1 MAGTNRVPLNEPA
14 LALKPD
20 PRSVQEARRWVVSSC
35 ARLGR
40 DDLSECAALGISEL
54 VTNALLHGED
64 PIAVRLRGTAEH
76 PRVEV
81 SDGSRKP
88 PVMPAPSGEELDDLL
103 ATFGRGLNIVA
114 MCSVAWGAAIDDD
127 GKCVWF
133 EPADS
138 PHEELAPS
146 AQVVHAEMVD
156 HGIDHHGTTVVD
168 LARVPLKRIVDMRRH
183 YHELRRELRLLAV
196 AHRDDYPV
204 ARELTEVFL
213 RFEQSFPP
221 TATTEINDA
230 LARGAATVDLRVGI
244 DPDSSTVIEQML
256 DLLDLADDFCRA
268 KRLLSLARTPSQ
280 RAFQQWYFGEFVRQ
294 ARGESPRAWAPGEPG
309 TASAS

>member
-1 MAGTNRVPLNEPA
+1 MPLSEPA

-40 DDLSECAALGISEL
+40 DDLIECATLGISEL

-146 AQVVHAEMVD
+146 AQVVHAEEVD
-156 HGIDHHGTTVVD
+156 SGFDPRATTVVD
-168 LARVPLKRIVDMRRH
+168 LFGVPLSLVVDLRRH
-183 YHELRRELRLLAV
+183 YYELRRELRLLAV

-213 RFEQSFPP
+213 RFERSFPS
-221 TATTEINDA
+221 TVTKEINEA
-230 LARGAATVDLRVGI
+230 LARGDATVDLRVWI

-256 DLLDLADDFCRA
+256 ELLDLADDFCRA
-268 KRLLSLARTPSQ
+268 KRLLSLARTPPQ
-280 RAFQQWYFGEFVRQ
+280 RTFQQWYFGEFVRQ
-294 ARGESPRAWAPGEPG
+294 ARGEPPRAWPPDQPG
-309 TASAS
+309 TVSAS